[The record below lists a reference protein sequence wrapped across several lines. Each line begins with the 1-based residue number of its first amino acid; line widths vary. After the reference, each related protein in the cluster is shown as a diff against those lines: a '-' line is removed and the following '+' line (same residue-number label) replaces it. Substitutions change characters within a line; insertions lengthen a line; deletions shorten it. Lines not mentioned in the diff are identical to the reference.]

1 MDMQLISSQNKGFKY
16 LLAVIDIFSKY
27 AWIIPLRTKTA
38 KEIIDSFSLIFKTRK
53 PNKIWTDAGK
63 EFINKYFKKYL
74 SDNNVEIY
82 QTYNEGKAVVVERFN
97 RTFKEKIWRY
107 FTEYKT
113 KTYINVLADLVS
125 EYNNTVHSTT
135 KLTPV
140 DASKPENEY
149 LIVYRNPVITQ
160 KPKFKVGDRVRI
172 YKYKKHFEK
181 SYESNWSKEIF
192 VVSAIIFTAPI
203 TYKIKDLNDEEIIG
217 SFYKNELTKTLL

>member
-97 RTFKEKIWRY
+97 RTFKGKIWRY

-140 DASKPENEY
+140 DASKSENEY
-149 LIVYRNPVITQ
+149 LIVYRNHVITQ

-192 VVSAIIFTAPI
+192 VVSAIIFTVPI